1 MKKLTGVLLF
11 ISLSLPLFAQ
21 SISGTITDSNGNP
34 LAGANVEVVGTGQ
47 GAAADASGAYSVS
60 GVAAGSYSVKAS
72 FIGYNSKTLST
83 TVSSGDANLNFA
95 LDASALAGAAV
106 SVIGSRFAHAA
117 QDQAVPVDVF
127 TAQEI
132 RRAGFSE
139 TAQILQS
146 LAPSFSMP
154 RTTIADGSD
163 AVRPMTLRGLSS
175 GQVLVLV
182 NGKRR

>member
-1 MKKLTGVLLF
+1 MKKSIGIFLILN
-11 ISLSLPLFAQ
+11 LSFAIAQ
-21 SISGTITDSNGNP
+21 SISGTVTDENGNG
-34 LAGANVEVVGTGQ
+34 LAGANVTVDGTNM
-47 GAAADASGAYSVS
+47 GAAADASGSYSINGVS
-60 GVAAGSYSVKAS
+60 TGSYTVSAS
-72 FIGYNSKTLST
+72 FIGYNTASKSVNVGSEGA
-83 TVSSGDANLNFA
+83 TVNFPLA
-95 LDASALAGAAV
+95 SSALSASEV
-106 SVIGSRFAHAA
+106 SVIGSRFSHAA

-163 AVRPMTLRGLSS
+163 AVRPMTLR
-175 GQVLVLV
+175 
-182 NGKRR
+182 